1 MAELVVQATS
11 SRTRPTGLRCRTGLL
26 LVVLAAALVATGC
39 AGTTS
44 VGSPSSSCSPSFS
57 PSSSLGTLTAQQK
70 GKGYGIQWGVYPTQP
85 AASFVIDVYMNNQR
99 VDHKSQNY
107 PPHGSVNARDV
118 VSGGVFRLEGTVT
131 NAKGDQAIFYLAC
144 RTA

>member
-1 MAELVVQATS
+1 MTTA
-11 SRTRPTGLRCRTGLL
+11 LL
-26 LVVLAAALVATGC
+26 GC

-70 GKGYGIQWGVYPTQP
+70 GKGYGIQWGVYPL
-85 AASFVIDVYMNNQR
+85 
-99 VDHKSQNY
+99 
-107 PPHGSVNARDV
+107 HGSVNARDV

-131 NAKGDQAIFYLAC
+131 NAKGDHAIFYLAC